1 MAKKFY
7 QSLGP
12 SLHRGSTVLERNLK
26 GDLKSNLK
34 PSLPSIY
41 DIF

>member
-7 QSLGP
+7 QSLDP